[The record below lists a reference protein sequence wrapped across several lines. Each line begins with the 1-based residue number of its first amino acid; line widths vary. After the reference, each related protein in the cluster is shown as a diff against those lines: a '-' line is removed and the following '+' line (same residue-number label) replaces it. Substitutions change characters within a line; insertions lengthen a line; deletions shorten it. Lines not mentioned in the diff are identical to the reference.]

1 MGILEIIREQ
11 KVTELNNLKANAQAV
26 INELQLPVTLEQ
38 VPKILQIKSEIE
50 QLTAQIGDT
59 YEVEQ

>member
-11 KVTELNNLKANAQAV
+11 KVTELNNIKANAQAV